1 MGEECMLAVQEVE
14 LFVLL
19 PIPAVE
25 EVTPPLVVVRMTVV
39 VSSPAAVCM
48 MNTTELLLV

>member
-1 MGEECMLAVQEVE
+1 MGEEYMLAVQEVE

-19 PIPAVE
+19 PIPAVG
-25 EVTPPLVVVRMTVV
+25 EVELLLQQELVVGAEVY
-39 VSSPAAVCM
+39 M